1 LDSVTRILFGQ
12 SCLAIRRLFENCFAF
27 AIHVVFMIS
36 PHIVSLTTAYILIYL
51 DVKAEVGKTNC
62 FSYNRFTMRKDT
74 PLAFR
79 IPSDLKEKLKEVSRR
94 EARSIS
100 QICEILLRLGI
111 EGYERE
117 GSKYLQRLLSRQK
130 KTPDE

>member
-1 LDSVTRILFGQ
+1 
-12 SCLAIRRLFENCFAF
+12 
-27 AIHVVFMIS
+27 
-36 PHIVSLTTAYILIYL
+36 
-51 DVKAEVGKTNC
+51 
-62 FSYNRFTMRKDT
+62 MRKEA

-79 IPSDLKEKLKEVSRR
+79 ISADLKGKLREVARQ

-130 KTPDE
+130 KEPSE